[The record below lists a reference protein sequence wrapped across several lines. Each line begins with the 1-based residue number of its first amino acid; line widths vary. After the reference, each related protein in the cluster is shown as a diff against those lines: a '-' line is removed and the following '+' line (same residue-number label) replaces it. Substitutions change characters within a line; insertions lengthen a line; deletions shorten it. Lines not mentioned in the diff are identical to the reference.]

1 MKLLHTS
8 DWHLGISFRGVNVQ
22 EDQRYFLQQIYQMIA
37 EKEVDAV
44 LIAGDVFDRSIASAE
59 AMALYDS
66 AMTHICAELKVPVF
80 MVAGNHD
87 GAERLASCNRLLEE
101 SGLYI
106 SGSLT
111 RKLEPVVIGDT
122 EIYLLPWFTLEKVRA
137 VFPEYAEEIHN
148 LEEGYDLVC
157 SLMRNKFQEGKK
169 HILVSHSFIIYAET
183 SVSDRAAEVG
193 RAAAIGTSPF
203 RGFDYVALGHLH
215 GAQDIGENI
224 RYSGTPMPYSFGKE
238 ENQIKSVTILDLDT
252 MERSV
257 AELEP
262 LHLRKTLTGRYDELL
277 QADLITER
285 ERQGYVRIE
294 LEDVHVGIE
303 VISALREVY
312 PNLLEVSGKSFEQEG
327 AKITMTIEELE
338 TKEQD
343 PMNVIRRYFQ
353 DVVSVEPDAH
363 VIEMFG
369 RALKDYE
376 REAEER

>member
-59 AMALYDS
+59 TMALYDS

>member
-1 MKLLHTS
+1 M
-8 DWHLGISFRGVNVQ
+8 
-22 EDQRYFLQQIYQMIA
+22 
-37 EKEVDAV
+37 
-44 LIAGDVFDRSIASAE
+44 
-59 AMALYDS
+59 
-66 AMTHICAELKVPVF
+66 
-80 MVAGNHD
+80 
-87 GAERLASCNRLLEE
+87 
-101 SGLYI
+101 
-106 SGSLT
+106 
-111 RKLEPVVIGDT
+111 
-122 EIYLLPWFTLEKVRA
+122 
-137 VFPEYAEEIHN
+137 
-148 LEEGYDLVC
+148 C

-285 ERQGYVRIE
+285 ERHGYVRIE

>member
-169 HILVSHSFIIYAET
+169 HILVSHSFIIHAET